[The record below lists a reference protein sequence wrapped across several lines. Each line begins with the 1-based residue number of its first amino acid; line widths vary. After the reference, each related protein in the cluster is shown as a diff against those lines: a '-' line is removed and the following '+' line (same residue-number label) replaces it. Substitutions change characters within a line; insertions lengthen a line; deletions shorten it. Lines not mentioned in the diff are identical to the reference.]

1 MAVDPIRM
9 EVFRQS
15 IIGIAEEMG
24 MKMKRAAFSTIIKER
39 DDRSCAFFTPDL
51 EMVAQADHLPSH
63 LGLLVHAVRN
73 AILRVGAENLRPGD
87 ITIHNDPFIGGS
99 HLPDITTIMPIFIEG
114 EIMAYCAVIAH
125 WTDVGGRAPGSLA
138 GDAKSV
144 VEEGLRLPPM
154 KMVEEG
160 VVRED
165 LLELILSN
173 VRVPD
178 DIRGDLRAQLA
189 ANRVGEQRFEELAK
203 KFGKV
208 ELKEL
213 MAAIIDYSYRRTRQ
227 EIGRLPDGTYSFED
241 ALDDDGNS
249 DAPLPIRV
257 RVDIDGED
265 MKVDFTGTATQ
276 RQGPVNGVLSVTHS
290 ATYFT
295 LKCLIDPNIPTNSG
309 VFRSVEIVAPPRTIV
324 NAQPPAAV
332 GGGSLETSQRIVDT
346 LIGCFSQFAPD
357 RMSAAGSGTFNCV
370 TFGGFDSIR
379 NRPFVILEQNSGGGG
394 GRMGHDGLN
403 GARNN
408 ISNTP
413 NNPIEVVEAE
423 FPLRVE
429 CYELM
434 ADSGGAGEW
443 MGGLGARKIY
453 RLLTDQTITILADR
467 VRTPP
472 WGIFEG
478 QPGRNG
484 RYAVKVKKDE
494 DERELRSKSTT
505 YASADEVMVIETT
518 AGGGYGPPENRD
530 PAAIQK
536 DLKAGYLTP
545 EGASRKF
552 PGYRGE
558 DEP

>member
-1 MAVDPIRM
+1 MSVDPIRM

-73 AILRVGAENLRPGD
+73 AVLRVGAEKMCPGD

-99 HLPDITTIMPIFIEG
+99 HLPDITTIMPIFIDG

-144 VEEGLRLPPM
+144 VEEGLRIPPM

-160 VVRED
+160 NIRED
-165 LLELILSN
+165 LLDLILSN

-189 ANRVGEQRFEELAK
+189 ANRVGEQRFKELAK
-203 KFGKV
+203 KFGKN
-208 ELKEL
+208 ELEEL

-227 EIGRLPDGTYSFED
+227 EISKLPDGSYSFED
-241 ALDDDGNS
+241 ALDDDGTG
-249 DAPLPIRV
+249 DDPLPIRV
-257 RVDIDGED
+257 CVDIDGEN
-265 MKVDFTGTATQ
+265 MKVDFTGTTTQ

-309 VFRSVEIVAPPRTIV
+309 VFRSVEIVAPSGTIV

-394 GRMGHDGLN
+394 GRKGFDGLK
-403 GARNN
+403 GTRNN

-453 RLLTDQTITILADR
+453 RLLADQTITVLADR
-467 VRTPP
+467 IRMPP
-472 WGIFEG
+472 WGVFG
-478 QPGRNG
+478 GHPGRNG
-484 RYAVKVKKDE
+484 RYAVQRGE
-494 DERELRSKSTT
+494 TEREIRSKSTT
-505 YASADEVMVIETT
+505 YANADEAMVIEST
-518 AGGGYGPPENRD
+518 AGGGYGLPENRD
-530 PAAIQK
+530 PAAIQR
-536 DLKAGYLTP
+536 DLNAGYLTSD
-545 EGASRKF
+545 GALKKF
-552 PGYRGE
+552 PGNQKGNKS
-558 DEP
+558 

>member
-9 EVFRQS
+9 EVFRQG

-73 AILRVGAENLRPGD
+73 AILRIGPENLRPGD

-99 HLPDITTIMPIFIEG
+99 HLPDITTIMPVFVDG
-114 EIMAYCAVIAH
+114 EIMGYNAVIAH

-160 VVRED
+160 KVRED

-189 ANRVGEQRFEELAK
+189 ANRVGEQRFQELA
-203 KFGKV
+203 GKSGKD

-213 MAAIIDYSYRRTRQ
+213 MAAIIDYSYRRTRR
-227 EIGRLPDGTYSFED
+227 EIGKLPDGSYTFED
-241 ALDDDGNS
+241 ALDDDGSS
-249 DAPLPIRV
+249 DDPLPIKV
-257 RVDIDGED
+257 RVDISGED
-265 MKVDFTGTATQ
+265 MKVDFSGSAAQ
-276 RQGPVNGVLSVTHS
+276 RPGPVNAVLSVTHS

-309 VFRSVEIVAPPRTIV
+309 VFRSVEIVAPPGTIV
-324 NAQPPAAV
+324 NAAPPAAV

-346 LIGCFSQFAPD
+346 LIGCFSQFVPD

-370 TFGGFDSIR
+370 TFGGFDPIR

-394 GRMGHDGLN
+394 GRKGRDGLKA
-403 GARNN
+403 ARNN

-429 CYELM
+429 CYELIP
-434 ADSGGAGEW
+434 DSGGAGQW
-443 MGGLGARKIY
+443 MGGLGARKVY
-453 RLLTDQTITILADR
+453 RLLADQTITILADR
-467 VRTPP
+467 VRRPP
-472 WGIFEG
+472 WGVLGGE
-478 QPGRNG
+478 PGGNG
-484 RYAVKVKKDE
+484 RYAVQGE
-494 DERELRSKSTT
+494 GGERGLRSKSTT
-505 YASADEVMVIETT
+505 HAREGEAMVIETT
-518 AGGGYGPPENRD
+518 AGGGYGAAEKRD
-530 PAAIQK
+530 PALIEK
-536 DLKAGYLTP
+536 DLRAGYITPEKAGRAHP
-545 EGASRKF
+545 GSRGGEAS
-552 PGYRGE
+552 
-558 DEP
+558 

>member
-99 HLPDITTIMPIFIEG
+99 HLPDITTIMPIFIDG

-203 KFGKV
+203 KFGKE

-227 EIGRLPDGTYSFED
+227 EIGKLPDGTYSFED

-249 DAPLPIRV
+249 DDPLPIRV

-309 VFRSVEIVAPPRTIV
+309 VFRSVEIVAPPGTIV

-346 LIGCFSQFAPD
+346 LIGCFSQFAPN

-379 NRPFVILEQNSGGGG
+379 NHPFVILEQNSGGGG
-394 GRMGHDGLN
+394 GRKGHDGLK
-403 GARNN
+403 GVRNN

-453 RLLTDQTITILADR
+453 RLLTDQTITVLADR

-484 RYAVKVKKDE
+484 CYAIKKDGG
-494 DERELRSKSTT
+494 ERELRSKSTT
-505 YASADEVMVIETT
+505 YASADETMVIETT

-530 PAAIQK
+530 PAAIQR

-552 PGYRGE
+552 PGHRGG
-558 DEP
+558 DAP

>member
-1 MAVDPIRM
+1 M

-73 AILRVGAENLRPGD
+73 AILRVGPENLRPGD

-99 HLPDITTIMPIFIEG
+99 HLPDITTIMPVFVDG
-114 EIMAYCAVIAH
+114 EIMAYNAVIAH

-160 VVRED
+160 TMRED
-165 LLELILSN
+165 VLELILSN

-189 ANRVGEQRFEELAK
+189 ANRVGEQRFHELAK
-203 KFGKV
+203 KFGKS

-227 EIGRLPDGTYSFED
+227 EIGKLPDGSYTFED
-241 ALDDDGNS
+241 CLDDDGS
-249 DAPLPIRV
+249 TDDPLPIKV
-257 RVDIDGED
+257 RVDISGED
-265 MKVDFTGTATQ
+265 MKVDFTGTAEQ
-276 RQGPVNGVLSVTHS
+276 RPGPVNGVLSVTHS

-295 LKCLIDPNIPTNSG
+295 LKCLIDPHIPTNSG
-309 VFRSVEIVAPPRTIV
+309 VFRSVDIVAPPGTIV
-324 NAQPPAAV
+324 NATPPAAV

-346 LIGCFSQFAPD
+346 LIGCFLKFVPD

-370 TFGGFDSIR
+370 TFGGFDTVR

-394 GRMGHDGLN
+394 GRYGHDGLK
-403 GARNN
+403 GTRNN

-429 CYELM
+429 CYELI
-434 ADSGGAGEW
+434 ADSGGAGQW
-443 MGGLGARKIY
+443 MGGLGARKVY
-453 RLLTDQTITILADR
+453 RLLADQTITVLADR
-467 VRTPP
+467 IRTPP
-472 WGIFEG
+472 WGVLEG
-478 QPGRNG
+478 EPGRNG
-484 RYAVKVKKDE
+484 RYAVE
-494 DERELRSKSTT
+494 GEGGERPLRSKSTT
-505 YASADEVMVIETT
+505 YAQEGEAMVIEST
-518 AGGGYGPPENRD
+518 AGGGYGPPNKRD
-530 PAAIQK
+530 PEVIER
-536 DLKAGYLTP
+536 DLQNGYITP
-545 EGASRKF
+545 EKAARCF
-552 PGYRGE
+552 PGVEGGQKA
-558 DEP
+558 

>member
-1 MAVDPIRM
+1 MDVDPIRM

-39 DDRSCAFFTPDL
+39 DDRSCAFFTPAL

-63 LGLLVHAVRN
+63 LGLLVHAVKN
-73 AILRVGAENLRPGD
+73 AILRVGPENLRPGD

-99 HLPDITTIMPIFIEG
+99 HLPDITTIMPVFVDG
-114 EIMAYCAVIAH
+114 EILAYNAVIAH

-138 GDAKSV
+138 GDAKSI

-160 VVRED
+160 EVRED

-189 ANRVGEQRFEELAK
+189 ANRVGEQRFRELAK
-203 KFGKV
+203 KFGKD

-213 MAAIIDYSYRRTRQ
+213 MAAIIDYSYRRTRR
-227 EIGRLPDGTYSFED
+227 EIGKLPDGVYTFED
-241 ALDDDGNS
+241 VVDDDGSS

-257 RVDIDGED
+257 RVDISGED
-265 MKVDFTGTATQ
+265 MKVDFTDSAAQ
-276 RQGPVNGVLSVTHS
+276 RPGPVNAVLSVTHS

-309 VFRSVEIVAPPRTIV
+309 VFRSVEILAPAGTIV
-324 NAQPPAAV
+324 NARPPAAV

-346 LIGCFSQFAPD
+346 LVGCFSQFAPD

-370 TFGGFDSIR
+370 TFGGYDTVR

-394 GRMGHDGLN
+394 GRKGHDGLKVS
-403 GARNN
+403 RNN

-429 CYELM
+429 CYEFLP
-434 ADSGGAGEW
+434 DSGGAGQW
-443 MGGLGARKIY
+443 VGGLGARKVY
-453 RLLTDQTITILADR
+453 RLLADQTITILADR
-467 VRTPP
+467 IRTPP
-472 WGIFEG
+472 WGVLGGE
-478 QPGRNG
+478 PGRNG
-484 RYAVKVKKDE
+484 RYVVQGKNG
-494 DERELRSKSTT
+494 ERELRSKSTT
-505 YASADEVMVIETT
+505 HALAGEAMVIETT
-518 AGGGYGPPENRD
+518 AGGGYGPPEKRD
-530 PAAIQK
+530 PAWIER
-536 DLKAGYLTP
+536 DLRAGYFTP
-545 EGASRKF
+545 EKRA
-552 PGYRGE
+552 RGILPAGGGRRE
-558 DEP
+558 